1 MADAPI
7 ILNETET
14 RAILPIHGEG
24 NREAVEGGVRRH
36 FVLTPPSVGFAA
48 TSPLMGRI

>member
-1 MADAPI
+1 MSYTPTI
-7 ILNETET
+7 PNETET

-24 NREAVEGGVRRH
+24 DREAVEGGVRRH
-36 FVLTPPSVGFAA
+36 FVLTPPTVSFAA